1 MLHNEIINIC
11 SAASKTCLPHS
22 STSKGMKIVPG
33 WNEYVKEHA
42 EEAKVWH
49 DVWLRSGKPKQGDIA
64 NMKRKTRLKY
74 HYAIRY
80 VMKENSRI
88 RNNKMADAISTN
100 NDRVLWDEVKK
111 MTKTNNNLPNII
123 DGSTGIEEISDIF
136 AEKYDTLY
144 NSVSYS
150 QSDLNEL
157 KKNIDA
163 QITNVCP
170 NHPHTITV
178 QEVKNALAKLKLGKK
193 EDSGLFSNHF
203 IYGSERLVIM
213 ITLLFNSMLVHGIAP
228 DELILGTMI
237 PMIKDSRASK
247 QCSDNYRSLTIG
259 TGLSKLLDTVILN
272 RQKDVLET
280 SELQFGFKEKLST
293 TMCSFMVLETIA
305 YYKSK
310 GSNVHVLLLDASKA
324 FDRVDYVKL
333 FEKLTNKGMC
343 PLTIRLLLN
352 MYTHQKLQVKWNNS
366 KSYKFNVTNGVRQ
379 GGVLSPFLFSLYM
392 DELLVTLK
400 NNGVGCHMD
409 HYFVGAFG
417 YADDIIL
424 LCPSLEGMREMVKIC
439 EEYAMLHS
447 ILFNGKKSKYLVF
460 GNYKYNVTLTVNNE
474 KVPRSESAMHLGHL
488 LHTNNT
494 NNEMTEEAIK
504 CFNRSYHCFMSRFG
518 TCNTT
523 TKNKLFHQ
531 YCQSMYGS
539 QLWLLTSPSVNKMYT
554 QWRIAHRRVM
564 SVPNTT
570 HCDLLP
576 LIANNMSI
584 ETRLDCKYIAFYKAI
599 ATSKNSIV
607 NYVARTRLYNY
618 ASTMGRNMTH
628 LMHKYNISIGDI
640 LDTPKKSM
648 NEYCYKKWVSEID
661 AQYTIN
667 AHLIKELIMVRENR
681 LCLFFTND
689 VIDFSYNEYNFI
701 IDYLCVN

>member
-1 MLHNEIINIC
+1 M
-11 SAASKTCLPHS
+11 
-22 STSKGMKIVPG
+22 
-33 WNEYVKEHA
+33 
-42 EEAKVWH
+42 WH

-150 QSDLNEL
+150 QSDLHEL
-157 KKNIDA
+157 KNNIDA

-343 PLTIRLLLN
+343 PLTIR
-352 MYTHQKLQVKWNNS
+352 
-366 KSYKFNVTNGVRQ
+366 
-379 GGVLSPFLFSLYM
+379 
-392 DELLVTLK
+392 
-400 NNGVGCHMD
+400 
-409 HYFVGAFG
+409 
-417 YADDIIL
+417 
-424 LCPSLEGMREMVKIC
+424 
-439 EEYAMLHS
+439 
-447 ILFNGKKSKYLVF
+447 
-460 GNYKYNVTLTVNNE
+460 
-474 KVPRSESAMHLGHL
+474 
-488 LHTNNT
+488 
-494 NNEMTEEAIK
+494 
-504 CFNRSYHCFMSRFG
+504 
-518 TCNTT
+518 
-523 TKNKLFHQ
+523 
-531 YCQSMYGS
+531 
-539 QLWLLTSPSVNKMYT
+539 
-554 QWRIAHRRVM
+554 
-564 SVPNTT
+564 
-570 HCDLLP
+570 
-576 LIANNMSI
+576 
-584 ETRLDCKYIAFYKAI
+584 
-599 ATSKNSIV
+599 
-607 NYVARTRLYNY
+607 
-618 ASTMGRNMTH
+618 
-628 LMHKYNISIGDI
+628 
-640 LDTPKKSM
+640 
-648 NEYCYKKWVSEID
+648 
-661 AQYTIN
+661 
-667 AHLIKELIMVRENR
+667 
-681 LCLFFTND
+681 
-689 VIDFSYNEYNFI
+689 
-701 IDYLCVN
+701 